1 MIVEEKNIIE
11 LFDDLWPVMPQVQ
24 THRAF
29 CLDNLA
35 TINNCFKKFPNHNDL
50 LNSLRSIDNIG
61 ITIASG
67 LIWSV
72 YPEDRV
78 PFDKWTL
85 AFAIE
90 EGILTSENVSE
101 NYVGCCDKI
110 KRFCDDVECEDPED
124 TYTITDFVRE
134 ALEVAEELE
143 YEPINPK

>member
-1 MIVEEKNIIE
+1 MIVSERNIIE
-11 LFDDLWPVMPQVQ
+11 LFDVLWPAMPLVQ
-24 THRAF
+24 THRAS
-29 CLDNLA
+29 CLEHLPA
-35 TINNCFKKFPNHNDL
+35 INSCFKKFKDHNEL

-78 PFDKWTL
+78 PFDKYTL

-90 EGILTSENVSE
+90 EEILTSEHVSQD
-101 NYVGCCDKI
+101 YVHCCDKI
-110 KRFCDDVECEDPED
+110 KTFCDEVKCEDPTE

-143 YEPINPK
+143 YEPLNPK

>member
-1 MIVEEKNIIE
+1 MIIAEKNIIE
-11 LFDDLWPVMPQVQ
+11 LFDVLWPGMPFVQ

-29 CLDNLA
+29 CMDNLA
-35 TINNCFKKFPNHNDL
+35 TINNCFKKFPDHNDF
-50 LNSLRSIDNIG
+50 LNSLKSIDNIG

-72 YPEDRV
+72 YPENRV

-85 AFAIE
+85 AFALKE
-90 EGILTSENVSE
+90 RILTSEHISE
-101 NYVGCCDKI
+101 DYINCCDKI
-110 KRFCDDVECEDPED
+110 KKFCDNVECEDPAE

-143 YEPINPK
+143 YEPLNPR